1 MQPRLGRWPLAAVVA
16 LAIILPANVWGAA
29 KRPPIEV
36 ENLRVGFTTG
46 SSNNLFKVGAWTP
59 VWVQLKAG
67 DQRFTGS
74 MELVVPD
81 DNDTPTAVHQA
92 IDLAPG
98 ESQRFTTYT
107 RPGTIDP
114 DFDIRLSDP
123 NRKVRIP
130 RVAGTSLAKFNAI
143 RADETLVLTMGKPQ
157 GVDLIPTLPGFNV
170 DQSTP
175 DRGTV
180 IARVD
185 AAGGYLPGRWYGYDA
200 ARAVVLDTNDRA
212 VMASL
217 DALRGRA
224 LVDWVRRGGHLVVSV
239 GANWQAVR
247 DSVLAPILPA
257 LPTGQQRVNDLGAIE
272 SFASGSTKP
281 ISPGGAAVM
290 VAKLEEIEERG
301 GKVFSRAAGAPLVV
315 RGSHG
320 FGRVTLIALDV
331 DQKPFSTWEDRGLFW
346 VKAIGLRRLN
356 SDTNSSN
363 AAVTGGTGRIYQ
375 SGVHDL
381 STKLREALEQFQG
394 VKLISFGWV
403 AFFIFLYILLIGPGD
418 YLFLKKVVKRM
429 ELTWITFPL
438 IVVSVSLLAYYA
450 AYVVK
455 GNVLRV
461 NKVDIVDVLQGPGPE
476 NSVPASG
483 LIRGSTYLDI
493 FSPQNRDY
501 NASIIPLPLDRDSP
515 ASPDPSAGDTPPRL
529 PAGTDVMVSWFG
541 VPEPGFGGMGNRS
554 QMNFSSGGYAYLP
567 AGGAEKLEGVRIP
580 IWSTKCLTGRW
591 FGPGPATPLI
601 ESDLRPAGPDRLE
614 GAVTNRV
621 GVPLHDAIL
630 AFNRQIYLLGK
641 IEPGATVRVALSQD
655 RQLSGHIRDK
665 INSYIPTQPYYNA
678 GNGAPINRSDLLLG
692 LMFHDAVAASATDS
706 AVASNALNELDLT
719 GLLQLDRPMLVA
731 RIDRAS
737 SRLALENAPSTP
749 QVDQTTLLR
758 VILPLDTSGPKK

>member
-16 LAIILPANVWGAA
+16 LAGLLPANGWGAP

-46 SSNNLFKVGAWTP
+46 TSNNLFKVGSWTP

-81 DNDTPTAVHQA
+81 DNDTPTTVHQA
-92 IDLAPG
+92 IDLGPG

-107 RPGTIDP
+107 RPGTVDP

-123 NRKVRIP
+123 NQKLRMPRI
-130 RVAGTSLAKFNAI
+130 AGTSLAKFDAI
-143 RADETLVLTMGKPQ
+143 HADETLVLTLGKPQ
-157 GVDLIPTLPGFNV
+157 GVDLIPTLPGFSV

-180 IARVD
+180 IARLD

-224 LVDWVRRGGHLVVSV
+224 LVDWVRRGGHLVLAV

-247 DSVLAPILPA
+247 DSVLTPILPA
-257 LPTGQQRVNDLGAIE
+257 LPTGQQRINDLGAIE

-281 ISPGGAAVM
+281 IAPSGAAVM

-301 GKVFSRAAGAPLVV
+301 GKVLSRAVGAPLVV

-331 DQKPFSTWEDRGLFW
+331 DQKPFSSWEDRGLFW
-346 VKAIGLRRLN
+346 VRAIGLRRMN
-356 SDTNSSN
+356 VDTSTSN
-363 AAVTGGTGRIYQ
+363 AVVMGGTGRIYQ

-381 STKLREALEQFQG
+381 STKLRESLEQFQG

-438 IVVSVSLLAYYA
+438 IVVTVSLLAYYA

-461 NKVDIVDVLQGPGPE
+461 NKVDIVDVIQGPGPE
-476 NSVPASG
+476 NAVPASG

-501 NASIIPLPLDRDSP
+501 NASVIPLPLDRDSP
-515 ASPDPSAGDTPPRL
+515 ASPDDAPARL
-529 PAGTDVMVSWFG
+529 PVGTDVTLSWFG
-541 VPEPGFGGMGNRS
+541 VPEAGFGGMGNRT
-554 QMNFSSGGYAYLP
+554 QMSFSSGGYEYLP

-580 IWSTKCLTGRW
+580 IWSTKCLTARW

-621 GVPLHDAIL
+621 GVALHDAIL
-630 AFNRQIYLLGK
+630 AYNRQIYLLGEV
-641 IEPGATVRVALSQD
+641 EPGATVRVALSQD

-665 INSYIPTQPYYNA
+665 INNYLPKQPFYDNN
-678 GNGAPINRSDLLLG
+678 NGASINRPDLLLG
-692 LMFHDAVAASATDS
+692 LMFHEAVAASATES
-706 AVASNALNELDLT
+706 AMASNTLNYLDLT

-749 QVDQTTLLR
+749 QVDQTTMLR
-758 VILPLDTSGPKK
+758 VILPLNTTGPKK